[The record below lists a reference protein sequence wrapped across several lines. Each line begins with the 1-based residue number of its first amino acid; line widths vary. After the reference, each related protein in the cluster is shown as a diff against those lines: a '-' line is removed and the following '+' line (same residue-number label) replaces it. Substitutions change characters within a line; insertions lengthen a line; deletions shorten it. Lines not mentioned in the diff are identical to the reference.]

1 MSIIE
6 VEIKSKIF
14 ITFQSLRSKI
24 QWPVNLVLI
33 VSDHSMIICAGKPYL
48 ALDLEL
54 DRDMFCS
61 ARTGELNTL

>member
-1 MSIIE
+1 MSKYEAVIE
-6 VEIKSKIF
+6 SRMF
-14 ITFQSLRSKI
+14 ITFQSLRSKL

-33 VSDHSMIICAGKPYL
+33 ISNQSMIICVGKPYL